1 MMIKQRLLLYIAY
14 ICLAWLSLE
23 SYQQSFTLI
32 EGYDIDSSGDYDREC
47 EIISGSVT
55 GKRLGHSSNHSAFM

>member
-1 MMIKQRLLLYIAY
+1 MIIKQKSLLYIAY

-23 SYQQSFTLI
+23 SYQQSFTFI
-32 EGYDIDSSGDYDREC
+32 QGYDIDTSGDYDREC

-55 GKRLGHSSNHSAFM
+55 SKRLEHLSKHSVFM